1 MGELLNKAFID
12 ELTDEEEAVLARLEQ
27 EWLLMCRANDL
38 QDFDFWTVPTPII
51 KATSLN

>member
-12 ELTDEEEAVLARLEQ
+12 ELTDEEEAVLARLEY
-27 EWLLMCRANDL
+27 EWLQRCALAESTEW
-38 QDFDFWTVPTPII
+38 QDPKPII